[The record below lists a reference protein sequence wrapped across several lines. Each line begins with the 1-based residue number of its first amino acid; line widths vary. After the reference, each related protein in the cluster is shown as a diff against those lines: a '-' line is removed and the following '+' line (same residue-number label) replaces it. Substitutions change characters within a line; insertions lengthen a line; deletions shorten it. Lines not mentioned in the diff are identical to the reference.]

1 MSPDEVRRGSRCRGV
16 EMGKMG
22 KMRERIYK
30 GQMIKDE

>member
-16 EMGKMG
+16 EMGKM
-22 KMRERIYK
+22 RERIYK